1 MYTLSM
7 KLKTLRMAKI
17 RKGTRVVLRADFNV
31 AMEGGR
37 IRDDWRMTRTVP
49 TIVRLLKQGARLS
62 VLSHFGRPDGKR
74 VASASL
80 APMARHLSELLRT
93 PVAFSR
99 DCIGPAAL
107 RTTAALAPGQVA
119 LLENLRFHKEEEKN
133 GVAFAKALA
142 AHGDIF
148 VNDAFSASHRA
159 HASIVGIPRY
169 LPSVAGLLLEEEVD
183 HLSLLLAKPKRPFVV
198 LIGGIKIDTKIGVMK
213 ALLTRCDRMLV
224 GSALALPFL
233 AATGMRVGKTKPS
246 RAELAVAKRLVGN
259 RKLRLPVDFVVAT
272 GPKARP
278 HVCAVDEIG
287 ARETVYDI
295 GPETIRAFAAEIR
308 GAKTI
313 VWNGPLGMFQQKSF
327 SHGTMALGRF
337 VAIRSGGRAYG
348 VVGGGETIDA
358 LHRTKMSEHVDWVST
373 GGGAMLEF
381 LEKKTLPGLKPL
393 IKK

>member
-1 MYTLSM
+1 M
-7 KLKTLRMAKI
+7 KLKSLRTAKI

-37 IRDDWRMTRTVP
+37 IRDDWRMTRTLP
-49 TIVRLLKQGARLS
+49 TISRLLRQGARLS

-80 APMARHLSELLRT
+80 APVARHLSELLRM

-99 DCIGPAAL
+99 DCVGPAAL
-107 RTTAALAPGQVA
+107 RTTAALVPGQVA

-133 GVAFAKALA
+133 GAAFAKGLA
-142 AHGDIF
+142 AHGDVF

-159 HASIVGIPRY
+159 HASIVGIPRH
-169 LPSVAGLLLEEEVD
+169 LPSLAGLLLEEEVER
-183 HLSLLLAKPKRPFVV
+183 LSALLGKPKRPFVV
-198 LIGGIKIDTKIGVMK
+198 LMGGAKIDTKIGVMK
-213 ALLTRCDRMLV
+213 ALLARCDRMLV
-224 GSALALPFL
+224 GGALALPFL
-233 AATGMRVGKTKPS
+233 AAAGSSTGTTKSP
-246 RAELAVAKRLVGN
+246 RAELTVAKSLIRNKKV
-259 RKLRLPVDFVVAT
+259 RLPVDVVVAS
-272 GPKARP
+272 GPNGKP
-278 HVCAVDEIG
+278 HVRAVDEIG

-295 GPETIRAFAAEIR
+295 GPQTIRAFAKEIR
-308 GAKTI
+308 AAKTI
-313 VWNGPLGMFQQKSF
+313 VWNGPLGLFEKKPF
-327 SHGTMALGRF
+327 SHGTLALGRY

-358 LHRTKMSEHVDWVST
+358 LHRTKMAEHVDWVST

-393 IKK
+393 RKA